1 MHEPPFGNK
10 KPETMCSSPGEPG
23 LQYYLLATDLCFHT
37 VNLQQ
42 IQRKMYYKCPA
53 KLEGI
58 FKPFYSSQVG
68 T

>member
-1 MHEPPFGNK
+1 
-10 KPETMCSSPGEPG
+10 MCSSPGEPG